1 MNTLLNKAAY
11 GLPFLLCLFV
21 TLPASAA
28 TLDQAIRAAES
39 YSAELSANSHQVD
52 ALDNMADSATQL
64 PDPKLKFGLDNVP
77 VQGNNAHRF
86 TREGMTMQKIGIQQ
100 QYISST
106 KRERKAD
113 AIRAQ
118 AQQTAA
124 GAALIRARLQRE
136 TAQAWFNLSLSEK
149 TLASVQSLINET
161 RRQVGTQKAGI
172 ASGGAN
178 PSSVLDV
185 ELALNAMRNEEDNA
199 RRDVQIAQANLQRL
213 TGEDIDKASGTFP
226 RIERL
231 PAERSALIDGIKQHP
246 EVVQAARAADSAK
259 AKSAQSE
266 VAAIPDVGVEV
277 YYGRRADDYD
287 DMAGVMFTVDLPIF
301 QNQRQDKDHAA
312 DMSRT
317 YEANDQL
324 TQIIR
329 QHQADLA
336 ALIAQ
341 YDAAKAIYDRQD
353 QQVLPLLRSKIS
365 LVEAQYQSGSS
376 SLTEILAARR
386 DLLNGEI
393 AKNNAEKTLA
403 DSWAAIRYLIPQD
416 VN

>member
-1 MNTLLNKAAY
+1 MTPLLNKAAS
-11 GLPFLLCLFV
+11 GLPFLLCLLV
-21 TLPASAA
+21 TLPAGA
-28 TLDQAIRAAES
+28 TSLDQAIRAAES

-52 ALDNMADSATQL
+52 ALNNMADSATQL

-77 VQGNNAHRF
+77 VQGSNAHRF
-86 TREGMTMQKIGIQQ
+86 TREGMTMQKIGIEQ

-118 AQQTAA
+118 AQQTAS
-124 GAALIRARLQRE
+124 GAAIIRAKLQRD
-136 TAQAWFNLSLSEK
+136 TAQAWLNLALSEK
-149 TLASVQSLINET
+149 TLASVQRLISET
-161 RRQVGTQKAGI
+161 RRQTGTQRAGV
-172 ASGGAN
+172 ASGGAT

-199 RRDVQIAQANLQRL
+199 RRDVQIARANLQKL
-213 TGEDIDKASGTFP
+213 TGEDIDKASGAFP

-231 PAERSALIDGIKQHP
+231 PAEQSALIAGIKQHP
-246 EVVQAARAADSAK
+246 EVVQASRAADSAR

-277 YYGRRADDYD
+277 FYGHRSDDYD
-287 DMAGVMFTVDLPIF
+287 DMAGVMFSVDLPLF
-301 QNQRQDKDHAA
+301 QSKRQDKDHAA

-324 TQIIR
+324 TQLIR
-329 QHQADLA
+329 QHQAELA
-336 ALIAQ
+336 ALVAQ
-341 YDAAKAIYDRQD
+341 YNAAKAIYDRQA
-353 QQVLPLLRSKIS
+353 QQVLPLLRDKIT
-365 LVEAQYQSGSS
+365 LVQAQYQSGSA
-376 SLTEILAARR
+376 SLSEILAARR
-386 DLLNGEI
+386 DYLSGEI
-393 AKNNAEKTLA
+393 AKNNAEKALA

>member
-1 MNTLLNKAAY
+1 MTPLLNTAAR
-11 GLPFLLCLFV
+11 GLPLLLCLLAA
-21 TLPASAA
+21 LPAHAT

-39 YSAELSANSHQVD
+39 YSAALSANSHQVN
-52 ALDNMADSATQL
+52 ALNNMADSATQL
-64 PDPKLKFGLDNVP
+64 PDPKLKFGVENVP
-77 VQGNNAHRF
+77 VQGGNDHRF
-86 TREGMTMQKIGIQQ
+86 SREGMTMQKVGIMQE
-100 QYISST
+100 YVSST

-118 AQQTAA
+118 AQQTEA
-124 GAALIRARLQRE
+124 GAALIRATLQRD
-136 TAQAWFNLSLSEK
+136 TAQAWFNLALSRQ
-149 TLASVQSLINET
+149 TLTAVEALINET
-161 RRQVGTQKAGI
+161 RRQVGTQRAGV
-172 ASGGAN
+172 ASGGAT

-199 RRDVQIAQANLQRL
+199 RRDVQIAQANLQKL
-213 TGEDIDKASGTFP
+213 TGDDITDTSGTFP

-231 PAERSALIDGIKQHP
+231 PADQSTLIDGIKQHP

-277 YYGRRADDYD
+277 YYARRGNDYD

-301 QNQRQDKDHAA
+301 QSKRQDKDHAA

-324 TQIIR
+324 TQLVR

-341 YDAAKAIYDRQD
+341 YNAAKAIYDRQNQD
-353 QQVLPLLRSKIS
+353 VLPLLHSKIS
-365 LVEAQYQSGSS
+365 LVEAQYQSGSAT
-376 SLTEILAARR
+376 LAEILAARR
-386 DLLNGEI
+386 DLLNGEV
-393 AKNNAEKTLA
+393 AKNNAAKALA